1 MDTWVI
7 ERFSYDLE
15 MKMRQQNR
23 NNNGTEIE
31 RYDWFIKGIQTP
43 ENFLEIN
50 RYFALTPYCNTI
62 GQSNNAFSILG
73 TVQQLPGRG
82 GGECVKYAP
91 KLSHPP
97 LSLSKS

>member
-82 GGECVKYAP
+82 GECVKYAP
-91 KLSHPP
+91 KLSHTP